1 MDKCFCFKQAI
12 VSTNMYRI
20 FRMNT
25 SKFVKM
31 SILDVFCFLNFICVS
46 PISFPA
52 GIKDFPGINKAIQ
65 MRHNRGCLLNFGTLP
80 TVHAKY
86 SSALYCKLKSSAL
99 ERTADQCTTST
110 TVQLGSR
117 TIQQCIW
124 VHLTAAF
131 LTLLFVW
138 KSLIEAPVAFVPR
151 PKKGR
156 CRYPGE
162 SLCSRISWQKRIYW
176 HTKKDILEE
185 LPSLGECSYNC
196 SDKLWYR

>member
-1 MDKCFCFKQAI
+1 M
-12 VSTNMYRI
+12 
-20 FRMNT
+20 
-25 SKFVKM
+25 FVF
-31 SILDVFCFLNFICVS
+31 SQFYLCVTHL
-46 PISFPA
+46 ISSWHQR
-52 GIKDFPGINKAIQ
+52 FPGNKQ
-65 MRHNRGCLLNFGTLP
+65 GDPDETWPRLP
-80 TVHAKY
+80 SKLRSLANSDAQYYIV
-86 SSALYCKLKSSAL
+86 LKSSTL
-99 ERTADQCTTST
+99 ERSVDQCTSRCST

-156 CRYPGE
+156 CRFPGE